1 MRMYLNRTRTRQDTT
16 DGVLLS
22 QQGNLICDTA
32 EHTPTRL
39 PAGTYKVVFKK
50 HKGHR
55 TPYAAPYATPLPT
68 SPQGEEQGSHPK
80 GDLGGLRGAYI
91 EYGNGVHARKFGT
104 TIIVGEHL
112 VPGVVLNSRKCFDQI
127 VKRIEKVF
135 KRKQEVELII
145 R

>member
-55 TPYAAPYATPLPT
+55 TPYAAPLL
-68 SPQGEEQGSHPK
+68 SPQKGENSLPLGEGK
-80 GDLGGLRGAYI
+80 GRGAYI
-91 EYGNGVHARKFGT
+91 EYGNGVRARKFGT

-112 VPGVVLNSRKCFDQI
+112 VPGVVLNSRTHFDQL